1 MLRSIHAECYKVF
14 HRLYFQV
21 SALLCALF
29 AGGMVFCLYLIKT
42 EAGGETIITMPFAVA
57 ALLFGM
63 VMGVY
68 LVIIGVDMVFSD
80 QYKFNTLKNEVS
92 FGVGRS
98 RIYLSRWAAALL
110 VMALLYLI
118 LVAVYSLASLILLG
132 LPTPEEAQAMYGVGV
147 GRCVLN
153 SFRTLGLYTLAAL
166 PLWLGGMS
174 LALACYFL
182 ISNSTM
188 AAFGYMG
195 ILVALPAILDKLG
208 AYVNPFF
215 TQLHHLTLIY
225 HMNELALGELDWTKT
240 GVCWLVGLGWTVL
253 STAAGLVLFGRK
265 EIK

>member
-1 MLRSIHAECYKVF
+1 MLRS
-14 HRLYFQV
+14 
-21 SALLCALF
+21 
-29 AGGMVFCLYLIKT
+29 
-42 EAGGETIITMPFAVA
+42 GGETIITMPFAVA

-208 AYVNPFF
+208 AYVNSFF
-215 TQLHHLTLIY
+215 TQLYHLTLIY
-225 HMNELALGELDWTKT
+225 HMNELALGDLDWTKT
-240 GVCWLVGLGWTVL
+240 GTCWLVGLGWTVL

>member
-1 MLRSIHAECYKVF
+1 MLRSIQAECFKVV
-14 HRLYFQV
+14 HRPYFWITTI
-21 SALLCALF
+21 LCALF
-29 AGGMVFCLYLIKT
+29 SVGVIFCLYLIKT
-42 EAGGETIITMPFAVA
+42 EASGVNPVNMPFAVA
-57 ALLFGM
+57 SLLFGLPA
-63 VMGVY
+63 GIY
-68 LVIIGVDMVFSD
+68 LVVLGVDMVFSE
-80 QYKFNTLKNEVS
+80 QYKYNTLKNEVS
-92 FGVGRS
+92 FGVGRF
-98 RIYLSRWAAALL
+98 RIYASRWVVSLLVLAALYL
-110 VMALLYLI
+110 V
-118 LVAVYSLASLILLG
+118 LVLMYALASLILLG

-195 ILVALPAILDKLG
+195 ALVALPAILDKLG
-208 AYVNPFF
+208 TYVNPFF
-215 TQLHHLTLIY
+215 TQLYHLTLIY
-225 HMNELALGELDWTKT
+225 HMNELALGDLDWTKT

-253 STAAGLVLFGRK
+253 STALGLILFGRK

>member
-110 VMALLYLI
+110 VMALLWRPLGRDM
-118 LVAVYSLASLILLG
+118 VWNLLG

-215 TQLHHLTLIY
+215 TQLYHLTLIY